1 MKYFNAIG
9 RTFPAVLLGLVL
21 AAFLPVAGVL
31 RAQDKP
37 AAKAIPAKANATN
50 EWKVLFDGKTLSGWK
65 PSTFASQGEVKV
77 GTLAKETRRAILLE
91 LSDNLSGITLTNVAD
106 LPQMNYEVSL
116 EAMKLDGSDFF
127 CGLTFPVGKTSASFI
142 VGGWGG
148 AVVGISSIDGADASE
163 NETTK
168 FMKFERNKWH
178 RIRVRV
184 TPAKI
189 EAWIDEDKLV
199 DVETAG
205 HKIGLRFGEI
215 ENSLPFGIAAYQTRA
230 AFRDIRLRRL

>member
-1 MKYFNAIG
+1 MKYFS
-9 RTFPAVLLGLVL
+9 RSRRLTSTLLLASATALLSPGGL
-21 AAFLPVAGVL
+21 P
-31 RAQDKP
+31 AQDKP
-37 AAKAIPAKANATN
+37 AAKASPAKANATN
-50 EWKVLFDGKTLSGWK
+50 EWKDLFNGKSLAGWK

-77 GTLAKETRRAILLE
+77 GAPGKETRSAILLE

-127 CGLTFPVGKTSASFI
+127 CGLTFPVGKTAASFI

-178 RIRVRV
+178 RIRVKV

-189 EAWIDEDKLV
+189 EAWIDDEKMV
-199 DVETAG
+199 DVETTG

-230 AFRDIRLRRL
+230 ALRDIRLRRL

>member
-1 MKYFNAIG
+1 MKSPH
-9 RTFPAVLLGLVL
+9 PARQLLPTLLLLLVL
-21 AAFLPVAGVL
+21 PGFLL
-31 RAQDKP
+31 TLFFRERMRAQDKP

-77 GTLAKETRRAILLE
+77 GTPAKETRRAILLE

-178 RIRVRV
+178 RD
-184 TPAKI
+184 AG
-189 EAWIDEDKLV
+189 EDRGL
-199 DVETAG
+199 DRRRQ
-205 HKIGLRFGEI
+205 IG
-215 ENSLPFGIAAYQTRA
+215 
-230 AFRDIRLRRL
+230 RRGNRRSQDWFTVW